1 MLEILTSDYH
11 PPANIV
17 LNDAGVN
24 NSDANDKEYVEF
36 VVRMV
41 HECVYSKVV
50 GVGWSAWFTPPVSA
64 P

>member
-24 NSDANDKEYVEF
+24 NSDANDKEYIEF

-41 HECVYSKVV
+41 HELSLIHI
-50 GVGWSAWFTPPVSA
+50 
-64 P
+64 